1 MIPKKKA
8 IFGPIY
14 RCRRAVLTCAF
25 LLHACSE
32 STAPSPPPTPVKVL
46 TVGRSSAAN
55 AIELPGRVEAVRSA
69 QVRARVD
76 GIVLRRLYQE
86 GSDVAAGTPL
96 FQIDPGDVQAQLR
109 QANAGLSRALA
120 ARSDAA
126 QVVKR
131 FSSLIGQ
138 QAISELEYE
147 SARNNL
153 RQAEA
158 GVQDARAAL
167 DRSKL
172 AAGYATVRAPIAGR
186 VARAEVSE
194 GALVSAGAGTLMTQ
208 VDQLSQVYV
217 VFTKSSSDLLDLA
230 RMTRSGEVRLPDLRN
245 IEVRLTTENGQDYG
259 VVGHL
264 DYAGL
269 VVQPGTGSQA
279 LRAVF
284 PNPRRDLLPG
294 QFVRGVLQAGVF
306 VNVLSVPERAVMIG
320 AGDTSVIVVGA
331 DNVAERRL
339 VTLGEAHDGMW
350 IVRSGLKAGER
361 IVVEGWQTV
370 VPGQKVAPQ
379 PFKPPPQPAQESAQQ
394 ASSEG

>member
-1 MIPKKKA
+1 MKHKSFSGLVSAGRSVAMACIL
-8 IFGPIY
+8 
-14 RCRRAVLTCAF
+14 LTQ
-25 LLHACSE
+25 ACSNE
-32 STAPSPPPTPVKVL
+32 TAPSPPPTPVKVL

-55 AIELPGRVEAVRSA
+55 AIELPGRVEAVRSV

-76 GIVLRRLYQE
+76 GIVLRRLYEE
-86 GSDVAAGTPL
+86 GTDVAAGTAL
-96 FQIDPGDVQAQLR
+96 FQIDPSDVQAQMR
-109 QANAGLSRALA
+109 QAEAGLTRALA
-120 ARSDAA
+120 TQSDAD

-131 FSSLIGQ
+131 FSSLIGR
-138 QAISELEYE
+138 QAISEQEYE
-147 SARNNL
+147 SARNHL

-158 GVQDARAAL
+158 DVQDARAAV

-172 AAGYATVRAPIAGR
+172 VAGYATVRAPIAGR
-186 VARAEVSE
+186 VGRAQVSE
-194 GALVSAGAGTLMTQ
+194 GALVSAASGTLMTQ

-230 RMTRSGEVRLPDLRN
+230 RRVRAGEVRLPDLLN
-245 IEVRLTTENGQDYG
+245 IDVRLITEDGQDYG

-269 VVQPGTGSQA
+269 VVQPGTGSQT

-294 QFVRGVLQAGVF
+294 QFVRGVLQAGTF

-320 AGDTSVIVVGA
+320 VGDTSVIVVGA
-331 DNVAERRL
+331 DNVAERRI
-339 VTLGEAHDGMW
+339 VSLGESHDGMW

-379 PFKPPPQPAQESAQQ
+379 PIKTPQQPPSSG
-394 ASSEG
+394 SSEE